1 MSRRWA
7 PETERVFVACD
18 LPREVA
24 RQVTE
29 WQHAELAPL
38 DELRVTGSLHVT
50 LAFLGDL
57 PKERVARVTDALSA
71 VPMEELR
78 AGLTGPIYLPER
90 GLKRIVALLVSDPS
104 GALVRLQSRVATGL
118 AEAGLFK
125 PERRPWLPHLT
136 VARYR
141 RPGQP
146 FPLQNVNIPEFG
158 VGRMVLYSSL
168 LERAGAVHTPLAVFP
183 AS

>member
-7 PETERVFVACD
+7 PETERLFVACD
-18 LPREVA
+18 LSREVA
-24 RQVTE
+24 REATE
-29 WQHAELAPL
+29 WQHGQLGPR

-50 LAFLGDL
+50 LAFLGDV
-57 PKERVARVTDALSA
+57 PKDRVPRITDVLAGI
-71 VPMEELR
+71 PMEKLP

-104 GALVRLQSRVATGL
+104 GALVRLQSRVAADL
-118 AEAGLFK
+118 SEAGLFK

-146 FPLQNVNIPEFG
+146 FSLQNVNISEFG
-158 VGRMVLYSSL
+158 VDRMVLYSSL